1 LLACELLGICT
12 TKLFVSI
19 PQLAQRRNQ
28 TVQRAVDARHR
39 LTLQRKKTTRLSRQF
54 APLPALF

>member
-1 LLACELLGICT
+1 LLGIRT
-12 TKLFVSI
+12 TRLFVSI

-28 TVQRAVDARHR
+28 TAQRAVDARHC